1 MKLKSISLNLLYKLT
16 SEPVKSDEA
25 SKIHKLICRGV
36 HADFEWTIP
45 SLQMHLS
52 CFWVD
57 RIVENFPQSTG
68 FKLV

>member
-36 HADFEWTIP
+36 HADFEWTI
-45 SLQMHLS
+45 SKSTNAFVVFLS
-52 CFWVD
+52 
-57 RIVENFPQSTG
+57 R
-68 FKLV
+68 